1 LTTALETGGALRE
14 PWRPAVLFGKFTS
27 LANIAGTTAIFGL
40 MCLICADV
48 IARNLDKLSWLSKMV
63 LTQICLPCVA
73 VAPSLAGKPIAAAHE
88 LVSYA
93 IVAAVYLQLS
103 NTLHVGRFT
112 RAEMLIIAME
122 SNRPI
127 AAAIFNLFFTFLG
140 VVAFGLIT
148 YGTYFKFTE
157 AWPDLV
163 FGNVASFEILVW
175 PLRAIT
181 FFGALLTA
189 IVYLLQ
195 FVGSLADLVQHVA
208 RRRSAA
214 DDRPVGWLYL
224 GLLGIAFGLVA
235 ITVFSHFSRVQIGAL
250 SLVGIVIMICLGIH
264 IAVGLITIAFIGIW
278 IMMGDPTLA
287 INAVKL
293 ASNEF
298 LRNYFLGVVPL
309 FVMMGLL
316 VNESGIGKDTFDVA
330 RWIMRPI
337 KGGIGVATVGANAIF
352 AAITGSSIASAAVF
366 TKVATPHMI
375 DNGYSSR
382 FAVGT
387 VAGSSVLGM
396 LIPPSLLLI
405 IYAFVTEQSVG
416 ALFLAA
422 IIPGIILAV
431 AMGVMIIG
439 MAHFWPQLVGTP
451 KQDDLD
457 DENAVSAF
465 FKLLPIL
472 LLVVLVMGGI
482 YGGLFTAIEAGAVG
496 AMGALI
502 IALMKRRLTLAKL
515 WSVLVE
521 TGHVTVA
528 ILFLILAANIYGR
541 MLALSGMPQ
550 QMGELIAGLD
560 LGFVGFIAIYVLVL
574 VVLGMFLD
582 SVSIMLIVL
591 PLVSHIVTDRFGAD
605 LVWFGIVTVIVV
617 EMGLLTPPLGIC
629 CYVVKSVL
637 NDDRVS
643 LKDIFVGSF
652 PFVCIMLVVAILL
665 IAFPGISL
673 VLTR

>member
-1 LTTALETGGALRE
+1 LTTSLEGGGTLRT
-14 PWRPAVLFGKFTS
+14 PWRSAVLFGQFTS
-27 LANIAGTTAIFGL
+27 LANIAGTAAIFGL

-48 IARNLDKLSWLSKMV
+48 LWRGLFN
-63 LTQICLPCVA
+63 
-73 VAPSLAGKPIAAAHE
+73 APINAAHE
-88 LVSYA
+88 LVGYA
-93 IVAAVYLQLS
+93 IVGAVYLQLS

-112 RAEMLIIAME
+112 RAEMLITSLE
-122 SNRPI
+122 GTRPI
-127 AAAIFNLFFTFLG
+127 AAAIFNSFFSLLG
-140 VVAFGLIT
+140 VIAFAVIV
-148 YGTYFKFTE
+148 YGTYFKFVE

-163 FGNVASFEILVW
+163 FGNAAAFEILVW
-175 PLRAIT
+175 PLRAII
-181 FFGALLTA
+181 FFGAALTA
-189 IVYLLQ
+189 LVYLFQLSE
-195 FVGSLADLVQHVA
+195 GLADLFHHIGQ
-208 RRRSAA
+208 RRFMVDPRPIGWMPLLMLAA
-214 DDRPVGWLYL
+214 AIV
-224 GLLGIAFGLVA
+224 LVVLA
-235 ITVFSHFSRVQIGAL
+235 AVSDFSRVQIGAL
-250 SLVGIVIMICLGIH
+250 SLIGIVIMICLGIH
-264 IAVGLITIAFIGIW
+264 IAVGLITIAFISIW

-316 VNESGIGKDTFDVA
+316 VNESGIGRDTFDVA

-337 KGGIGVATVGANAIF
+337 KGGLGVATVGANAIF

-422 IIPGIILAV
+422 IVPGIILAL
-431 AMGVMIIG
+431 AMGLMIVG
-439 MAHFWPQLVGTP
+439 MAHFWPRLVGNP
-451 KQDDLD
+451 KQDDFAG
-457 DENAVSAF
+457 ESIVSAF
-465 FKLLPIL
+465 VKLAPIM
-472 LLVVLVMGGI
+472 LLVFLVMGGI

-502 IALMKRRLTLAKL
+502 IALLKRRLTLRKL

-528 ILFLILAANIYGR
+528 ILFLILAANIYGT

-550 QMGELIAGLD
+550 QMGGLIAGLD
-560 LGFVGFIAIYVLVL
+560 LGFIGFMAIYLLVL

-591 PLVSHIVTDRFGAD
+591 PLVSAIVTDRFGMD

-652 PFVCIMLVVAILL
+652 PFVVIMLVVAILL

-673 VLTR
+673 FLTR

>member
-1 LTTALETGGALRE
+1 
-14 PWRPAVLFGKFTS
+14 
-27 LANIAGTTAIFGL
+27 
-40 MCLICADV
+40 
-48 IARNLDKLSWLSKMV
+48 
-63 LTQICLPCVA
+63 
-73 VAPSLAGKPIAAAHE
+73 
-88 LVSYA
+88 
-93 IVAAVYLQLS
+93 
-103 NTLHVGRFT
+103 
-112 RAEMLIIAME
+112 
-122 SNRPI
+122 
-127 AAAIFNLFFTFLG
+127 
-140 VVAFGLIT
+140 
-148 YGTYFKFTE
+148 
-157 AWPDLV
+157 
-163 FGNVASFEILVW
+163 
-175 PLRAIT
+175 
-181 FFGALLTA
+181 
-189 IVYLLQ
+189 
-195 FVGSLADLVQHVA
+195 
-208 RRRSAA
+208 
-214 DDRPVGWLYL
+214 
-224 GLLGIAFGLVA
+224 
-235 ITVFSHFSRVQIGAL
+235 
-250 SLVGIVIMICLGIH
+250 
-264 IAVGLITIAFIGIW
+264 
-278 IMMGDPTLA
+278 
-287 INAVKL
+287 
-293 ASNEF
+293 
-298 LRNYFLGVVPL
+298 
-309 FVMMGLL
+309 
-316 VNESGIGKDTFDVA
+316 VA

-451 KQDDLD
+451 RQDDLD

>member
-1 LTTALETGGALRE
+1 MTKPLETGGALRQ

-27 LANIAGTTAIFGL
+27 LANIAGTSAIFGL
-40 MCLICADV
+40 MCLICVDV
-48 IARNLDKLSWLSKMV
+48 IARNLD
-63 LTQICLPCVA
+63 TI
-73 VAPSLAGKPIAAAHE
+73 SLFAKSLCFGCGDLVPILQGKPIAAAHE

-112 RAEMLIIAME
+112 RAEMLITSME

-127 AAAIFNLFFTFLG
+127 AAAIFNSFFSLLG
-140 VVAFGLIT
+140 VIAFAVIV

-163 FGNVASFEILVW
+163 FGNAAAFEILVW
-175 PLRAIT
+175 PLRAMI
-181 FFGALLTA
+181 FFGAALTA
-189 IVYLLQ
+189 MVYLFQLS
-195 FVGSLADLVQHVA
+195 GSLADLGQAIA
-208 RRRSAA
+208 RRRAA
-214 DDRPVGWLYL
+214 TDSRPVGWGHL
-224 GLLGIAFGLVA
+224 GILLGAFGLVA
-235 ITVFSHFSRVQIGAL
+235 ITAFSDLSRVQIGAL
-250 SLVGIVIMICLGIH
+250 SLIGIVIMICLGIH
-264 IAVGLITIAFIGIW
+264 IAVGLIAIAFIAIW

-287 INAVKL
+287 VNAVKL

-316 VNESGIGKDTFDVA
+316 VSESGIGKDTFDVA

-337 KGGIGVATVGANAIF
+337 KGGMGVATVGANAIF

-366 TKVATPHMI
+366 TKVAAPHMM
-375 DNGYSSR
+375 DNGYSAR

-422 IIPGIILAV
+422 IFPGIILAV
-431 AMGVMIIG
+431 AMGVMIIA
-439 MAHFWPQLVGTP
+439 MAHFWPQLVGNPT
-451 KQDDLD
+451 QDDKA
-457 DENAVSAF
+457 DENIASAA
-465 FKLLPIL
+465 FKLTPIL
-472 LLVVLVMGGI
+472 LLVALVMGGI

-502 IALMKRRLTLAKL
+502 IALLKRRLTLRKL

-541 MLALSGMPQ
+541 MLALSGLPQ
-550 QMGELIAGLD
+550 QMGGLISGME
-560 LGFVGFIAIYVLVL
+560 LGFIGFMALYLLVL

-591 PLVSHIVTDRFGAD
+591 PLVSAIVVDRFGAD

-643 LKDIFVGSF
+643 LKDIFIGSF
-652 PFVCIMLVVAILL
+652 PFVIIMLLVTILL

-673 VLTR
+673 YLTR

>member
-1 LTTALETGGALRE
+1 M
-14 PWRPAVLFGKFTS
+14 
-27 LANIAGTTAIFGL
+27 I
-40 MCLICADV
+40 LICADV
-48 IARNLDKLSWLSKMV
+48 VARNLDELAWLARVTSPAW
-63 LTQICLPCVA
+63 LTGFVPALE
-73 VAPSLAGKPIAAAHE
+73 GKPLREAHE

-93 IVAAVYLQLS
+93 IVGAVYLQLS

-112 RAEMLIIAME
+112 RAEMLIISLE

-127 AAAIFNLFFTFLG
+127 AAAVFNSFFSLLG
-140 VVAFGLIT
+140 VIVFAIIV

-163 FGNVASFEILVW
+163 FGNAEAFSILVW

-189 IVYLLQ
+189 IVYLFQL
-195 FVGSLADLVQHVA
+195 SEAIADLFHHIA
-208 RRRSAA
+208 RRRAA
-214 DDRPVGWLYL
+214 AERPRVGWMSLA
-224 GLLGIAFGLVA
+224 LLAAAVGLVLLA
-235 ITVFSHFSRVQIGAL
+235 AASDLSRVQIGAL

-264 IAVGLITIAFIGIW
+264 IAVGLIAIAFVGMW
-278 IMMGDPTLA
+278 IMMGDTTIA
-287 INAVKL
+287 INTVKL

-309 FVMMGLL
+309 FVLMGLL

-337 KGGIGVATVGANAIF
+337 KGGLGVATVGANAIF

-375 DNGYSSR
+375 DTGYSSR

-431 AMGVMIIG
+431 AMSLMIVG
-439 MAHFWPQLVGTP
+439 MAYMLPQLVGTP
-451 KQDDLD
+451 RQDDFQ
-457 DENAVSAF
+457 DENVGSAF
-465 FKLLPIL
+465 LKLLPIL
-472 LLVVLVMGGI
+472 LLVALVMGGI

-502 IALMKRRLTLAKL
+502 IALIKRRLTLAKL

-541 MLALSGMPQ
+541 MLALSGLPQ
-550 QMGELIAGLD
+550 QMGNVISGMD
-560 LGFVGFIAIYVLVL
+560 LGFVGFMALYLVVLVI
-574 VVLGMFLD
+574 LGMFLD

-591 PLVSHIVTDRFGAD
+591 PLVSAIVTDRFGMD

-652 PFVCIMLVVAILL
+652 PFVIIMLVVAIFL

-673 VLTR
+673 VLTK